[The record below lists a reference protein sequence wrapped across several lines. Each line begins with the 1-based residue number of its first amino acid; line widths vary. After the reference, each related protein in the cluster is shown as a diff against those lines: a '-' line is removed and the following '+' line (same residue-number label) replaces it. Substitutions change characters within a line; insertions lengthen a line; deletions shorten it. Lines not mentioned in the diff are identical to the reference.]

1 MVLNKT
7 HKLICPGA
15 LNEGTV
21 TTKGKK
27 RKKKGESVHPS

>member
-21 TTKGKK
+21 T
-27 RKKKGESVHPS
+27 KKGEKKEKER